1 MKDKNSTH
9 ARRRSRGAGL
19 VGALLATLALSLLA
33 PGALAAPQPA
43 QWGLPVEE
51 GPEGGPIT
59 EPPPFSVGVD
69 LVTRRRLWLD
79 FDAAAKATVRI
90 QRAVGRNRWRLVRG
104 LHAEAQGP
112 ERVKLAYPT
121 LRPGLFRFVI
131 RPLVPEAKRIVL
143 LFHPG
148 LEPQTH

>member
-9 ARRRSRGAGL
+9 ARRRSRVAGIAA
-19 VGALLATLALSLLA
+19 GLLATLALSLLA

-43 QWGLPVEE
+43 QWRLTVEE
-51 GPEGGPIT
+51 GPEGGPTT

-69 LVTRRRLWLD
+69 LVTPRRLWLD
-79 FDAAAKATVRI
+79 FDGAAKATVRI
-90 QRAVGRNRWRLVRG
+90 QRALGRNRWRLVRG

-112 ERVKLAYPT
+112 ERVKLAYPL
-121 LRPGLFRFVI
+121 LRDDLYRFVI
-131 RPLVPEAKRIVL
+131 RPLVPEAKRIVF